1 MLETVKQFIS
11 NISDIKFE
19 DILDQYLKDIEDKK
33 LQNTV
38 QNYTSKDTLYM
49 IAKIDNII
57 TECLDLIQDISR
69 RSDK

>member
-1 MLETVKQFIS
+1 MLEIVKEF
-11 NISDIKFE
+11 ISDISDIRFE
-19 DILDQYLKDIEDKK
+19 DILDQYLKEIEDNR
-33 LQNTV
+33 LQSTV

-49 IAKIDNII
+49 IAKIDNMI